1 MISTL
6 RIMTFNIRGSSHIE
20 DGRNAWKHRAPLNVH
35 TIQRCGTDV
44 ISFQELQKGN
54 LETYKEQL
62 PEYEYLLGPKTGCHV
77 FYEYNA
83 IFWRSSRFI
92 LLDSGRF
99 WLSRTPDRYSSSWQA
114 KCVRAAT
121 WAKLRC
127 LDTYVEFLLVNTHL
141 DHVSE
146 LARVEGCKLIL
157 SRITQLCDHPIPVI
171 LTGDFNC
178 NPGTAPYRLLQ
189 EHSFIDTYLATGH
202 VDDENSNTH
211 HAYGWTQPALF
222 GGHRDD
228 TWRIDWLLLWDD
240 AGRLQ
245 PTSCEIVR
253 DQEPPVYPSDHYP
266 VVVTLEIRDALA
278 SN

>member
-1 MISTL
+1 MSTL

-20 DGRNAWKHRAPLNVH
+20 DGMNSWKHRAPLNVR
-35 TIQRCGTDV
+35 TIQRCVPDV
-44 ISFQELQKGN
+44 IGFQELQKGN

-62 PEYEYLLGPKTGCHV
+62 PQYSYLLGPKTGCYV

-83 IFWRSSRFI
+83 IFWLSSRFI

-114 KCVRAAT
+114 KCVRAAN
-121 WAKLRC
+121 WVKLRC

-146 LARVEGCKLIL
+146 QARVEGCKLIL
-157 SRITQLCDHPIPVI
+157 QRLARLQDNNIPVI

-178 NPGTAPYRLLQ
+178 NPGTPVHRLLREQ
-189 EHSFIDTYLATGH
+189 GFIDTYLATGN

-211 HAYGWTQPALF
+211 HAYGWTQPSIF
-222 GGHRDD
+222 GGQRND
-228 TWRIDWLLLWDD
+228 TWRIDWIFLRDD
-240 AGRLQ
+240 SKRMEAK
-245 PTSCEIVR
+245 SCEIVR
-253 DQEPPVYPSDHYP
+253 DQEPPIYPSDHYP
-266 VVVTLEIRDALA
+266 VLVELA
-278 SN
+278 IHD

>member
-1 MISTL
+1 MSTF
-6 RIMTFNIRGSSHIE
+6 RVMTFNIRGSSHIE
-20 DGRNAWKHRAPLNVH
+20 DGGNAWKYRAPLNVR
-35 TIQRCGTDV
+35 TIQRCIPDV
-44 ISFQELQKGN
+44 IGFQELQKGN

-62 PEYEYLLGPKTGCHV
+62 PEYSYLLGPKTGCHI

-114 KCVRAAT
+114 KCVRAAN
-121 WAKLRC
+121 WVKLRC
-127 LDTYVEFLLVNTHL
+127 LDTYVEFVLMNTHL
-141 DHVSE
+141 DHISE
-146 LARVEGCKLIL
+146 QARVEGSKLIL
-157 SRITQLCDHPIPVI
+157 QHIARLQGDYTPVI

-178 NPGTAPYRLLQ
+178 NPGTRVYHLLR
-189 EHSFIDTYLATGH
+189 EHGFIDTYLATGN

-211 HAYGWTQPALF
+211 HAYGWTQPSIF

-228 TWRIDWLLLWDD
+228 TWRIDWILLRDD
-240 AGRLQ
+240 SGRLQ

-253 DQEPPVYPSDHYP
+253 NQEPPIYPSDHYP
-266 VVVTLEIRDALA
+266 VVAELKIRD
-278 SN
+278 